1 MPQSDE
7 VSTTKNTQKTL
18 RFQLFWRFST
28 SFLRRACQEL
38 SNALVG
44 VQFADFLGILIAA
57 RSMHECVECGFN
69 FWNAINFFIPG
80 IGRLGSEWKF
90 VWFFLGGTISWTGK
104 RTLLSFLDGPPLRA
118 LTGHFVFRVRWL
130 DILFQSL
137 RAFRRAGA
145 YEKRFSIKMTLF
157 ACKFKNLLSSR
168 TRRGI
173 KKRPLSESAFDT
185 FFMFSRHIMKNV
197 FLSKWH
203 FFQADSKL

>member
-1 MPQSDE
+1 
-7 VSTTKNTQKTL
+7 
-18 RFQLFWRFST
+18 
-28 SFLRRACQEL
+28 
-38 SNALVG
+38 
-44 VQFADFLGILIAA
+44 
-57 RSMHECVECGFN
+57 MHECVECGFN

-104 RTLLSFLDGPPLRA
+104 RTFLSFLDGPPLRA
-118 LTGHFVFRVRWL
+118 LTGHFIFRVRWL

-185 FFMFSRHIMKNV
+185 FFVFSRHLMQNV

-203 FFQADSKL
+203 LSSRRFKNLLWSRTWREEIKRPLSESAFDTFFMFSRHLMNQVRHIPNRYAKNLPMTKLISRWLN